1 MSLCINPH
9 CQKSQKQI
17 DQGQNLFCDSC
28 GSSLLISDIYRVISK
43 LGHGGF
49 GITYLIDDAGEQ
61 YVLKV
66 LHNLDP
72 KAVELFK
79 KEAEVLKKLDHPGIP
94 KVDPSSPFIYHL
106 NNRINSNHPPLNC
119 LIMEYI
125 QGENLYIYLQRR
137 KFEPISEKAALRWL
151 RQLVEILDLVHGAG
165 YFHRDIKP
173 ANIMLRNNG
182 QLALIDFGTA
192 REETQTY
199 FQNQQGKQVT
209 GIVSSG
215 YTPYEQQDGQA
226 ETRSDFFA
234 LGRTFVFLL
243 TGQEPANFP
252 ASISQ
257 GLQWQKSA
265 QGYAQPLRYFID
277 ELMRPD
283 VEHRPA
289 NTTIILQRLA
299 QLEQELYA
307 TKTPNYPLP
316 PVNPPRQIPQPPPT
330 NQPLVNPFQP
340 LAVLNALKD
349 LPRKK
354 VAWVF
359 TFFCVASYL
368 LSLSWCFAA
377 DSSCEDDPGYIFIIG
392 FSCWLSIFCVNLCV
406 IFEEIRKINKGWLFI
421 YIVFLRIPN
430 FMINYFLIVYLSEP
444 FYSVI
449 TDTVTI
455 GWIEFDSE
463 FFLVFLI
470 PFLFGLFSVKL
481 YSPLIKQISCYKN
494 NQLDKF
500 TTFRVRLITISLGI
514 CFGCLIYLIFHF

>member
-28 GSSLLISDIYRVISK
+28 GSHLLISDIYRVISK

-61 YVLKV
+61 YVLKI

-72 KAVELFK
+72 KAVELFNQ
-79 KEAEVLKKLDHPGIP
+79 EAEVLKKLDHPGIP
-94 KVDPSSPFIYHL
+94 KVDPSSPFIYRL
-106 NNRINSNHPPLNC
+106 NSNHPPLNC

-125 QGENLYIYLQRR
+125 QGENLYNYLQLRQ
-137 KFEPISEKAALRWL
+137 FEPISEKAALRWL
-151 RQLVEILDLVHGAG
+151 RQLVEILDLVHGAN

-199 FQNQQGKQVT
+199 VQKQQGKQVT

-252 ASISQ
+252 ANISQ

-265 QGYAQPLRYFID
+265 QGYAQPLRDFID

-299 QLEQELYA
+299 QLEQELYPK
-307 TKTPNYPLP
+307 KTPNYPLP
-316 PVNPPRQIPQPPPT
+316 PVNPPPPT
-330 NQPLVNPFQP
+330 TKPSVNPSQP

-349 LPRKK
+349 LPWGGI
-354 VAWVF
+354 ASVF

-368 LSLSWCFAA
+368 VSLIYMSDEGLWLWCLSMF
-377 DSSCEDDPGYIFIIG
+377 Y
-392 FSCWLSIFCVNLCV
+392 VNLCV
-406 IFEEIRKINKGWLFI
+406 IFEGIRKINKGWLFI
-421 YIVFLRIPN
+421 IVFLRVQN
-430 FMINYFLIVYLSEP
+430 SMINSIASLI
-444 FYSVI
+444 FIRVI
-449 TDTVTI
+449 ILDKLNLLQNDITLGLFI
-455 GWIEFDSE
+455 FIS
-463 FFLVFLI
+463 
-470 PFLFGLFSVKL
+470 FLFGLLSVKL

-500 TTFRVRLITISLGI
+500 TTFIVRLITIFLGI
-514 CFGCLIYLIFHF
+514 WFRSLIYQIFHF

>member
-61 YVLKV
+61 YVLKI

-72 KAVELFK
+72 KAVELFNQ
-79 KEAEVLKKLDHPGIP
+79 EAEVLKKLDHPGIP

-151 RQLVEILDLVHGAG
+151 RQLVEILDLVHGAN

-199 FQNQQGKQVT
+199 VQKQQGKQVT

-299 QLEQELYA
+299 QLEQELSPK
-307 TKTPNYPLP
+307 KTPNPPQP
-316 PVNPPRQIPQPPPT
+316 PVNPPPPT
-330 NQPLVNPFQP
+330 TQLSVNPSQP

-349 LPRKK
+349 LPWGGIAS
-354 VAWVF
+354 VL
-359 TFFCVASYL
+359 TFFCVAGYL
-368 LSLSWCFAA
+368 LSLSLGNIS
-377 DSSCEDDPGYIFIIG
+377 DSDAELILLYSL
-392 FSCWLSIFCVNLCV
+392 LSIFCVNLCV
-406 IFEEIRKINKGWLFI
+406 IFEGIRKINKGWLFI
-421 YIVFLRIPN
+421 YIIFLRLPN
-430 FMINYFLIVYLSEP
+430 FIINSIASLIFILLILDKLDLPQNEITLGLSIFLS
-444 FYSVI
+444 
-449 TDTVTI
+449 
-455 GWIEFDSE
+455 
-463 FFLVFLI
+463 
-470 PFLFGLFSVKL
+470 FLFGLFSVEL

-500 TTFRVRLITISLGI
+500 TTFILRLITIYLGI
-514 CFGCLIYLIFHF
+514 CFGSWIYHW

>member
-9 CQKSQKQI
+9 CQKSQKEI
-17 DQGQNLFCDSC
+17 DQGQNHFCDSC
-28 GSSLLISDIYRVISK
+28 GSRLLISDIYRVISK
-43 LGHGGF
+43 LGQGGF

-72 KAVELFK
+72 KAVELFQ

-94 KVDPSSPFIYHL
+94 KIDRYSPFIYPL
-106 NNRINSNHPPLNC
+106 NSNHPPLNC

-125 QGENLYIYLQRR
+125 QGENLYIYLQRG

-173 ANIMLRNNG
+173 SNIMLRNNG

-199 FQNQQGKQVT
+199 FQKQQGKQVT

-226 ETRSDFFA
+226 EMRSDFFA

-265 QGYAQPLRYFID
+265 QGYAQPLRDFID

-283 VEHRPA
+283 VQHRPA
-289 NTTIILQRLA
+289 NTRIILQRLA
-299 QLEQELYA
+299 QLEQELYP
-307 TKTPNYPLP
+307 KRTPKPPQP
-316 PVNPPRQIPQPPPT
+316 PVNPPPPT
-330 NQPLVNPFQP
+330 TQPSVNSSQP

-349 LPRKK
+349 LPWGGI
-354 VAWVF
+354 ALVF
-359 TFFCVASYL
+359 TFFCIAGYL
-368 LSLSWCFAA
+368 VSLSWCFAINKISVCQKST
-377 DSSCEDDPGYIFIIG
+377 DIFGIG
-392 FSCWLSIFCVNLCV
+392 FWWLSIFFVNLCV
-406 IFEEIRKINKGWLFI
+406 IFEGINKINKGWLFI
-421 YIVFLRIPN
+421 YIVFLRLPN
-430 FMINYFLIVYLSEP
+430 FMINFIGIFFFTGVFIEPLRIFNNIAEWVYIIILVVLSLLC
-444 FYSVI
+444 
-449 TDTVTI
+449 
-455 GWIEFDSE
+455 
-463 FFLVFLI
+463 FF
-470 PFLFGLFSVKL
+470 FGLLSVKL
-481 YSPLIKQISCYKN
+481 YSPIIKQISCYKN

-500 TTFRVRLITISLGI
+500 TTFIARIITISLGI
-514 CFGCLIYLIFHF
+514 YLGSWAYQTFHF

>member
-43 LGHGGF
+43 LGHGGC

-72 KAVELFK
+72 KAVELFNQ
-79 KEAEVLKKLDHPGIP
+79 EAEVLKKLDHPGIP
-94 KVDPSSPFIYHL
+94 KVDSSSPFIYRL

-151 RQLVEILDLVHGAG
+151 RQLVEILDLVHGAN

-199 FQNQQGKQVT
+199 VQKQQGKQVT

-265 QGYAQPLRYFID
+265 QGYAQPLRDFID

-283 VEHRPA
+283 VEARPA

-316 PVNPPRQIPQPPPT
+316 PVNPPLQIPQPPPT

-340 LAVLNALKD
+340 LTVFNALKNSQG
-349 LPRKK
+349 RGI
-354 VAWVF
+354 AWVF
-359 TFFCVASYL
+359 TFFCIAGYL
-368 LSLSWCFAA
+368 LSLYWDLTTLIPFDLIA
-377 DSSCEDDPGYIFIIG
+377 FITL
-392 FSCWLSIFCVNLCV
+392 FLWSFLPIFCVNLCV

-430 FMINYFLIVYLSEP
+430 FMINYFSIFLMAEP
-444 FYSVI
+444 LYSPI
-449 TDTVTI
+449 SDLTATI
-455 GWIEFDSE
+455 SWVELDSE
-463 FFLVFLI
+463 FLYILI
-470 PFLFGLFSVKL
+470 PFFFGLFSVKL

-514 CFGCLIYLIFHF
+514 CFGSLIYLIFHF